1 MIGYCGECANYRE
14 RLYGENIC
22 AKTGKIVGYLHAKGC
37 FEEPHDDEEEIQEPK
52 KEETTMEQIITTKVC
67 KECGRELPISMFGGN
82 HKSPDGH
89 LNTCKDC
96 MSKKHRAT
104 SPKHKDASK
113 KVQERVESIMDMD
126 KLEKESEANP
136 LHFVENCLKSYKDEV
151 LVKELR
157 DRGWEVKCTKFVEL

>member
-1 MIGYCGECANYRE
+1 MIGYCGMCNNYIARPFE
-14 RLYGENIC
+14 ENIC
-22 AKTGKIVGYLHAKGC
+22 SKSGKVVPFLSKKDCY
-37 FEEPHDDEEEIQEPK
+37 EERPTVAE
-52 KEETTMEQIITTKVC
+52 KEETTMATEFLNTKVC
-67 KECGRELPISMFGGN
+67 KECGQERPISMFGGN
-82 HKSPDGH
+82 HKSADGH

-104 SPKHKDASK
+104 SPKAKQIDAM
-113 KVQERVESIMDMD
+113 MDTD

-157 DRGWEVKCTKFVEL
+157 DRGWEVKCSKYVEL